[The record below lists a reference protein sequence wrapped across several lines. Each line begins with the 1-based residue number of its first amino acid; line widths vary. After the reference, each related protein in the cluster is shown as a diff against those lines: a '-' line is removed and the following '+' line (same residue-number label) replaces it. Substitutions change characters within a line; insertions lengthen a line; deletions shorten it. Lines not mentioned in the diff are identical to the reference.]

1 MYVCLC
7 TGATTQAVRE
17 AVVGGAS
24 TCRQVAA
31 ACGAGTDCGRCW
43 RTVRDIIAS
52 HAEAPR
58 HTHTPATGLAAPHP
72 APHSRPLSTGCRLHA
87 LREGS
92 AVAS

>member
-7 TGATTQAVRE
+7 TGTTSQAVRE
-17 AVVGGAS
+17 AVAGGAS

-43 RTVRDIIAS
+43 RSVREIIES
-52 HAEAPR
+52 HFETSRQSAGAGAPR
-58 HTHTPATGLAAPHP
+58 SA
-72 APHSRPLSTGCRLHA
+72 GCRVHP
-87 LREGS
+87 LREGT

>member
-7 TGATTQAVRE
+7 TGTTSQAVRE
-17 AVVGGAS
+17 AVAGGAS

-43 RTVRDIIAS
+43 RTVREIIAS
-52 HAEAPR
+52 HSESPRQPAAAGAPR
-58 HTHTPATGLAAPHP
+58 GA
-72 APHSRPLSTGCRLHA
+72 GCRLHA
-87 LREGS
+87 LRDGT

>member
-7 TGATTQAVRE
+7 TGATSDVVRD

-43 RTVRDIIAS
+43 RTVREIIAS
-52 HAEAPR
+52 HAEAHVR
-58 HTHTPATGLAAPHP
+58 A
-72 APHSRPLSTGCRLHA
+72 SHA
-87 LREGS
+87 EAHVR
-92 AVAS
+92 ASHAEAHVRASHAEAHVRASHAEARVG